1 MTTDAVGRTTVLV
14 VEDDS
19 LVRLMTVEALTD
31 EGYQVIEAATA
42 DEAHRLLEAHS
53 DVQVLVT
60 DVEMPGTLNGFALA
74 HVARELSPSIGVIV
88 FSARTFPSK
97 GTLPVGARFLQKPV
111 GPSALISLVHDL
123 IAERTK
129 GLPAEFTL
137 DELADQPISSG
148 ISSVQITPVGS

>member
-1 MTTDAVGRTTVLV
+1 M
-14 VEDDS
+14 
-19 LVRLMTVEALTD
+19 
-31 EGYQVIEAATA
+31 
-42 DEAHRLLEAHS
+42 LEAHS

-74 HVARELSPSIGVIV
+74 HAARELSPSIGVIV

-97 GTLPVGARFLQKPV
+97 GALPVGARFLQKPV
-111 GPSALISLVHDL
+111 GPSALISLFHDL
-123 IAERTK
+123 IAERTN
-129 GLPAEFTL
+129 GLPAGFTL